1 MRTWGR
7 SEHSGPE
14 ASWQDLKEFE
24 LSKEICTEIV
34 ELPSAVGASD
44 GSRQTR
50 GFVSPRLRDNSDA
63 DV

>member
-1 MRTWGR
+1 M
-7 SEHSGPE
+7 
-14 ASWQDLKEFE
+14 
-24 LSKEICTEIV
+24 

-63 DV
+63 DELLHVQTAAHPDLVTSVQKVLVFFPEQ